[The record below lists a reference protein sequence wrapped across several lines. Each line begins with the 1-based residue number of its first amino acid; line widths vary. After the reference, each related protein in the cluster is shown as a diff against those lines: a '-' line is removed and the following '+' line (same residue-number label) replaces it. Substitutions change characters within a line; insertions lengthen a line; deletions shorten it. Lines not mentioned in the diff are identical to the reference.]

1 MSASESASDDNAAVL
16 SEDMTMTASSNA
28 AQPDPSE
35 ADPAVAASSL
45 EDTNIEL
52 PGAEADDEILSDNNA
67 QDTGLE
73 DIPESTAEASTP
85 DAGSEPEAVDDSL
98 PTAES
103 TPEPV
108 VAAAEIPEPP
118 VATQP
123 TTAATT
129 TAATTAAVTATA
141 EPTPAVL
148 DPAIAERIS
157 IPAGTTTDDEPGT
170 GGEWDLLT
178 SKVTAW
184 WDANDLGEQ
193 INNLRQPLR
202 LAGILLGVLL
212 VLKVYSGLLAAI
224 GSIPLAP
231 RLLELVG
238 VYWVVRFTA
247 TRMVRSKD
255 RSEVIQ
261 GLRQRWNSFAGKN

>member
-1 MSASESASDDNAAVL
+1 MSVGESASDDNAADL
-16 SEDMTMTASSNA
+16 SEAMTMAAASTA

-35 ADPAVAASSL
+35 PEPAIAAGSIEETKSELSGAEADKELPSDDNAQDTCSEDTPENSPETTAEVSTPDPESATPAVADSLPTPEPAPEPAVAA
-45 EDTNIEL
+45 
-52 PGAEADDEILSDNNA
+52 
-67 QDTGLE
+67 
-73 DIPESTAEASTP
+73 TAP
-85 DAGSEPEAVDDSL
+85 
-98 PTAES
+98 
-103 TPEPV
+103 
-108 VAAAEIPEPP
+108 AA
-118 VATQP
+118 
-123 TTAATT
+123 
-129 TAATTAAVTATA
+129 
-141 EPTPAVL
+141 L

-157 IPAGTTTDDEPGT
+157 IPAGTTTDDNAGT

-178 SKVTAW
+178 AKVTAW
-184 WDANDLGEQ
+184 WDANNVGEQ

-202 LAGILLGVLL
+202 LVGILLGVLL
-212 VLKVYSGLLAAI
+212 VLKVYSGFLAAI

-238 VYWVVRFTA
+238 VCWVARFSA

>member
-1 MSASESASDDNAAVL
+1 MSSESHISDATDATPAPLTASMSAGESASDDNTAVL
-16 SEDMTMTASSNA
+16 SEDMTMTPSSNA

-35 ADPAVAASSL
+35 AEPAVAASSL

-52 PGAEADDEILSDNNA
+52 PGSEADDEILSDNNA

-129 TAATTAAVTATA
+129 TAVTTAAVTTTA

-157 IPAGTTTDDEPGT
+157 IPAETTTDDEPST

-193 INNLRQPLR
+193 INNLRQPL
-202 LAGILLGVLL
+202 
-212 VLKVYSGLLAAI
+212 
-224 GSIPLAP
+224 
-231 RLLELVG
+231 
-238 VYWVVRFTA
+238 
-247 TRMVRSKD
+247 
-255 RSEVIQ
+255 
-261 GLRQRWNSFAGKN
+261 